1 MQRLPRPRIEPRD
14 AAGRLLTRRPDL
26 GASRAQ
32 RRRARQLVEGL
43 GCSAAATD
51 VLAGWLGAHHDSDV
65 TDLEL
70 ALSDR
75 LQLRLAGLAPHERP
89 GADRPEARAADAIG
103 LGWEQ
108 LLGSE
113 GQDAVRLVALGH
125 GQPMPRATIELAAA
139 GDGVVAA
146 LAAGFLD
153 QPQEGGGL
161 WAQPELLTVVPP
173 QEPAEATE
181 RAMRLATASLETL
194 AGATP
199 PPDEVLDLVVASVA
213 GQPLLQAT
221 LRHRASE
228 ARRRAGEYASART
241 HQFKGQDALDHE
253 GPAAAALRA
262 LLLMDTGLVELEEG
276 ALSAAQHAFEGAI
289 ESLEDAEAE
298 EGVELL
304 RLQLRLYR
312 AQAMALGSSALQ
324 AEGELVAALEGLV
337 VLSEGTPAGP
347 LAANL
352 ALGRMTL
359 GHLLLGRGQ
368 VSAAVRLLQEA
379 WEDWEDLELANDPR
393 GAAFALALSQG
404 LRAAGRSTE
413 VEEPLELARVLSGG
427 DMDRPMRRTLPMA
440 LHDLGVAA
448 ADRRD
453 WTAASTLV
461 DEASMMAMSLLPR
474 HHPDRARFAYTR
486 GLLFLAQGD
495 AGAARRQ
502 LEKADDLLGPGEAP
516 GIRPLIQAALA
527 WARSREGAHR
537 HDGAASDLS
546 AAELALAALRGEES
560 NAVGHLRILRESL
573 DARPE

>member
-14 AAGRLLTRRPDL
+14 AAGRLLSRRPDL

-51 VLAGWLGAHHDSDV
+51 VLAGWLGTHHDSDV
-65 TDLEL
+65 SDLEL

-113 GQDAVRLVALGH
+113 GQDAVRLVALGR
-125 GQPMPRATIELAAA
+125 GLPMPRATIEGAAV
-139 GDGVVAA
+139 DGGVIAA
-146 LAAGFLD
+146 LGAGFLD
-153 QPQEGGGL
+153 QPAEAGGL
-161 WAQPELLTVVPP
+161 WAQPELLTVVPDS
-173 QEPAEATE
+173 EPEERAARALRLAEA
-181 RAMRLATASLETL
+181 ALASLV
-194 AGATP
+194 GAE
-199 PPDEVLDLVVASVA
+199 PPDDEVIDLIVGTAID
-213 GQPLLQAT
+213 QPMLQAT
-221 LRHRASE
+221 LRHRAAE
-228 ARRRAGEYASART
+228 ARRRAGEFASART
-241 HQFKGQDALDHE
+241 HQFKGQDALEAVGDD
-253 GPAAAALRA
+253 AAALRA
-262 LLLMDTGLVELEEG
+262 VLLMDTGLVELEEG
-276 ALSAAQHAFEGAI
+276 ALSAAQHAFDGA
-289 ESLEDAEAE
+289 LGALDDAAEE

-312 AQAMALGSSALQ
+312 AQAMALGSEAVT
-324 AEGELVAALEGLV
+324 AESELVAALEGL
-337 VLSEGTPAGP
+337 LEHGDGTPARP

-359 GHLLLGRGQ
+359 GHLLLGQGQ
-368 VSAAVRLLQEA
+368 VSAAVRLLREA
-379 WEDWEDLELANDPR
+379 WEDWEDLELDEDPR

-427 DMDRPMRRTLPMA
+427 DMDRSMRRTLPMA

-448 ADRRD
+448 ADRRE
-453 WTAASTLV
+453 WTAAATLV

-502 LEKADDLLGPGEAP
+502 LEKADDLLAPGEAP

-537 HDGAASDLS
+537 HDKS
-546 AAELALAALRGEES
+546 AEELAEAEQTLAALRGAGS

-573 DARPE
+573 EAAPE